1 MYYGVKRNKL
11 MIKNIIYI
19 VLGVLIFV
27 SCSKDDYN
35 IEYQGDGANAI
46 AGNWVVFEIPQGEF
60 ENWGYENYE
69 LVTAVDPN
77 TSDSIII
84 IDNLYDSKVR
94 IRLPYGTTGQY
105 NNRFNYFNET
115 FVPQIDTLDGYDYG
129 IRFVSLDGEVSR
141 KDYQQQI
148 AYLYAQATFPNKAFD
163 LNDIED
169 VIVINAGF
177 YDIDKMLIDTVQI
190 IGYRKIGFE
199 DVPIN

>member
-1 MYYGVKRNKL
+1 

-19 VLGVLIFV
+19 VFSVLVFI
-27 SCSKDDYN
+27 SCAKNDYD
-35 IEYQGDGANAI
+35 IEYQGDGGNPI

-60 ENWGYENYE
+60 ENWGYEHYE

-77 TSDSIII
+77 TSDSVFV

-94 IRLPYGTTGQY
+94 IRLPYGATGRY
-105 NNRFNYFNET
+105 NNRYNHFNET

-129 IRFVSLDGEVSR
+129 IHFVSLNGEVSR
-141 KDYQQQI
+141 KNYQQQL

-163 LNDIED
+163 FNDIED

-177 YDIDKMLIDTVQI
+177 YDIDKMLVDTVQI
-190 IGYRKIGFE
+190 VGYRKIGFE